1 MLKHYLL
8 LSLKVLAR
16 RKFFT
21 FISVFGISLTLV
33 VLMVITAIADRAF
46 APMPPET
53 RQGLT
58 LEAHSVVLFN
68 DDGHGFWCC
77 QGSFA
82 FYDRYARD
90 LPGVSLLSIYSD
102 TSTGTSYVNGQ
113 KILSSV
119 KRTDADF
126 WKILTF
132 EFIEGRPYTAQEL
145 EGAAYVAVINAT
157 TRERMF
163 GRAQAL
169 GQTLAVD
176 GERFRVVGVVKDVPV
191 YRDVPFSDIWL
202 PQTATARRPSS
213 TNLMG
218 NFRALALASNAAALD
233 DIQREFSARVSRID
247 PRNYQEGRDAGA
259 DAGTGVRAAA
269 AECRGCELTHVRAA
283 FDTKFEAFARGFSP
297 FSDPRSPDPQA
308 WRVMLLF
315 GMMALLF
322 VLLPTVN
329 LVNINVS
336 RIMERASEIGIRRS
350 FGASSRTLVTQ
361 FIVENVILTLAGG
374 LIGLLLSEIA
384 LTAVTRSGLIPY
396 ADLGVNWRVFVYG
409 LLLAVVF
416 GVISGVYPAWRMS
429 RLHPVDALR
438 GARR

>member
-1 MLKHYLL
+1 MLKHYLV

-21 FISVFGISLTLV
+21 FISIFGISLTLV
-33 VLMVITAIADRAF
+33 VLIVITAIADRTF

-53 RQGLT
+53 RQNLT
-58 LEAHSVVLFN
+58 LEAHTVVLFN
-68 DDGHGFWCC
+68 DDHGIWCC
-77 QGSFA
+77 QGSFT

-102 TSTGTSYVNGQ
+102 TSRGTSYVNGQ

-119 KRTDADF
+119 KRTDANF

-132 EFIEGRPYTAQEL
+132 EFIEGRPYTAQEFDA
-145 EGAAYVAVINAT
+145 AAYVAVINAT

-163 GRAQAL
+163 GSAQAL
-169 GQTLAVD
+169 GETLTVD
-176 GERFRVVGVVKDVPV
+176 GERFRVVGVVTDVPV

-218 NFRALALASNAAALD
+218 NFRALALASNGAAFD
-233 DIQREFSARVSRID
+233 DIRREFSARASRID
-247 PRNYQEGRDAGA
+247 PRNYQEGRDG
-259 DAGTGVRAAA
+259 
-269 AECRGCELTHVRAA
+269 ELTHVAA
-283 FDTKFEAFARGFSP
+283 TLDTKFEAFARGFSP
-297 FSDPRSPDPQA
+297 FSDPRHPEPQA
-308 WRVMLLF
+308 WRLLF
-315 GMMALLF
+315 LFGAMALLF

-329 LVNINVS
+329 LVNINIS

-361 FIVENVILTLAGG
+361 FVVENVILTLAGG
-374 LIGLLLSEIA
+374 LIGLLLSEVA
-384 LTAVTRSGLIPY
+384 LTAVTLSGLVPY

-409 LLLAVVF
+409 LLLAVAF

-438 GARR
+438 GVRR

>member
-1 MLKHYLL
+1 MLRHYLL

-21 FISVFGISLTLV
+21 FISIFGISFTLV
-33 VLMVITAIADRAF
+33 VLIVITAIADRSF
-46 APMPPET
+46 APMSPET
-53 RQGLT
+53 RQDLT
-58 LEAHSVVLFN
+58 LQSQYVVMYN
-68 DDGHGFWCC
+68 DGPGFWCC
-77 QGSFA
+77 AGSYT

-102 TSTGTSYVNGQ
+102 TSGGTSYVNGGR
-113 KILSSV
+113 IVSNI
-119 KRTDADF
+119 KRTDANF

-132 EFIEGRPYTAQEL
+132 EFIEGRPYTTEEFDQ
-145 EGAAYVAVINAT
+145 AAYVAVINAT

-163 GRAQAL
+163 KGLPAL

-176 GERFRVVGVVKDVPV
+176 GQRFRVVGVVKDVPI
-191 YRDVPFSDIWL
+191 YRDVPFADIWL
-202 PQTATARRPSS
+202 PHTATSGRFSS

-218 NFRALALASNAAALD
+218 EYRALALASSAD
-233 DIQREFSARVSRID
+233 VRDSIGQEFYARVSRIN
-247 PRNYQEGRDAGA
+247 PRDYQEGRDN
-259 DAGTGVRAAA
+259 
-269 AECRGCELTHVRAA
+269 ELTHVMAS
-283 FDTKFEAFARGFSP
+283 FDTKFDAFARTLEP
-297 FSDPRSPDPQA
+297 FVDPRSPHPQT
-308 WRVMLLF
+308 WRVLVLF
-315 GMMALLF
+315 GALALLF

-350 FGASSRTLVTQ
+350 FGASSRTLITQ
-361 FIVENVILTLAGG
+361 FIVENVMLTLAGG
-374 LIGLLLSEIA
+374 LVGLLLSELVLA
-384 LTAVTRSGLIPY
+384 AVTRSGLIPY
-396 ADLGVNWRVFVYG
+396 AELGVNWRVFMYG